1 MAQDVGTGITIAFG
15 TSGFTA
21 DILSVNGSGIERG
34 EYETSHMGTTGGR
47 TWSPTALVDEGTIEL
62 EFAFD
67 PDAQPPIN
75 AATETITITFP
86 LPDGGLTSAT
96 LIGSGFIKSWQ
107 WGAELEEKMTG
118 SATVRWADTPAW
130 TAST

>member
-15 TSGFTA
+15 TSSFSA
-21 DILSVNGSGIERG
+21 DLLSLNGSAIERG
-34 EYETSHMGTTGGR
+34 EYETTHMGTTGSK
-47 TWSPTALVDEGTIEL
+47 TFSPMDLIDQGEIEM

-67 PDAQPPIN
+67 PDAQPPIGG
-75 AATETITITFP
+75 ATETITITFP
-86 LPDGGLTSAT
+86 LPAGGLTSAT
-96 LIGSGFIKSWQ
+96 LIGSGFVKSWT

-118 SATVRWADTPAW
+118 SATVRWASAPAW